1 METKTKKMK
10 EKSDSGMTAVTS
22 TSDGVEVTIYSQKG
36 EKTGKVTLPSFFE
49 TPWKSD
55 VVHQVVTAEAANAR
69 VTIANTK
76 DRSDVRGGG
85 RKPWQQKGTGRA
97 RHGSSRSPLWR
108 GGGSTF
114 GPQKEKDYS
123 QKINKRMRRKAL
135 AMVLARKAKDGELIF
150 VDKLIFA
157 KPSAKDAKATILAL
171 GKNKEF
177 AALSDRR
184 NNAALIAIA
193 GNDSETKKSFRNF
206 GNVLVEEARNLTA
219 SEVLGKKYLIIERPE
234 AVFELWSKTLKV

>member
-1 METKTKKMK
+1 MEH
-10 EKSDSGMTAVTS
+10 
-22 TSDGVEVTIYSQKG
+22 TIYSQKG
-36 EKTGKVTLPSFFE
+36 EKTGKVILPSFFA
-49 TPWKSD
+49 TVWKSD
-55 VVHQVVTAEAANAR
+55 LVHQVVVAEAANAR

-97 RHGSSRSPLWR
+97 RHGSSRSPIWR

-135 AMVLARKAKDGELIF
+135 AMALTRKAKDGEVIF
-150 VDKLIFA
+150 VDKLVFS
-157 KPSAKDAKATILAL
+157 KPSAKDAKVMLLAL

-177 AALSDRR
+177 SALTDRR
-184 NNAALIAIA
+184 NNAALIATA
-193 GNDSETKKSFRNF
+193 GNDIDTKKSFRNF
-206 GNVLVEEARNLTA
+206 GNVAVEEARNLTA
-219 SEVLGKKYLIIERPE
+219 SEVLGKKYLIIEKPE
-234 AVFELWSKTLKV
+234 AVFEVWNKTLKV

>member
-1 METKTKKMK
+1 ME
-10 EKSDSGMTAVTS
+10 A
-22 TSDGVEVTIYSQKG
+22 TIYSQKG
-36 EKTGKVTLPSFFE
+36 ESAGKVKLPDFFS

-55 VVHQVVTAEAANAR
+55 LMHQVVVAEAANAR

-97 RHGSSRSPLWR
+97 RHGSSRSPIWR
-108 GGGSTF
+108 GGGSSF

-135 AMVLARKAKDGELIF
+135 AMALSRKAKDGEVIL

-157 KPSAKDAKATILAL
+157 KPSAKEAKQTILSL
-171 GKNKEF
+171 GAIKEF
-177 AALSDRR
+177 AMLKDRR
-184 NNAALIAIA
+184 NNAAMILTL
-193 GNDSETKKSFRNF
+193 GNDKDTKKSFRNF
-206 GNVLVEEARNLTA
+206 GNVAVEEARNLTA
-219 SEVLGKKYLIIERPE
+219 SEVMGKKYLIIERPE
-234 AVFELWSKTLKV
+234 EVFELWSKTLKI